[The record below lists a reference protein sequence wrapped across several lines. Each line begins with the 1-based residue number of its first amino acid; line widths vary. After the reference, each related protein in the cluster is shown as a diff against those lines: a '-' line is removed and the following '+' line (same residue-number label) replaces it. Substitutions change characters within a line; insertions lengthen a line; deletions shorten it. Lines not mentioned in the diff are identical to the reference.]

1 MLLLDVLHYVLY
13 YTFVDHLKLPNV
25 RSARYHMFLKSLSSS
40 CAELGRGEAR
50 SEYEAALAAV
60 VAAAEHTN
68 TMMWVGAMDR

>member
-1 MLLLDVLHYVLY
+1 
-13 YTFVDHLKLPNV
+13 
-25 RSARYHMFLKSLSSS
+25 MFLESLSSS
-40 CAELGRGEAR
+40 CTELGRGAAR